1 MKKVFNSNALKLIAC
16 FSMVFDHI
24 GKAIYLFFPNDTTY
38 YVNFAFSI
46 IGRLALPIFIFLI
59 IEGFTHTKNIKNY
72 FFRLGIM
79 AIIVG
84 IFEIIFASIPSLSL
98 TDFIYQAG
106 NIFIDLILV
115 LLALYL
121 FNNKDLK
128 IKVLSILPI
137 IYFIIAIL
145 FQNDTIYIRNDIGKA
160 FLSAILPQYALVSPI
175 IIVLYILIKLICDFV
190 IHQKYDEKVL
200 KTIDIDAFN
209 RDVRIK
215 SYIIAI
221 GILSLLMYLLT
232 YFVTDQAILNT
243 DCVVN
248 TYFLISII
256 FIYFYN
262 GKLGKTNIYIKSAY
276 YLFYPVHLGIIFLI
290 TYLISLL

>member
-1 MKKVFNSNALKLIAC
+1 MKKVLNSNALKLIAC

-175 IIVLYILIKLICDFV
+175 IIVLYILIKLIYDFV

-209 RDVRIK
+209 RDIRIN
-215 SYIIAI
+215 SYIVSI

-232 YFVTDQAILNT
+232 YFVADQAILNT

>member
-1 MKKVFNSNALKLIAC
+1 MKKVLNSNALKLIAC

-175 IIVLYILIKLICDFV
+175 IIVLYILIKLIYDFV

-209 RDVRIK
+209 RDVRIN

-232 YFVTDQAILNT
+232 YFVADQAILNT

>member
-1 MKKVFNSNALKLIAC
+1 MKKVLNSNALKLIAC

-175 IIVLYILIKLICDFV
+175 IIVLYILIKLIYDFI

-209 RDVRIK
+209 RDIRIN
-215 SYIIAI
+215 SYIISI

-232 YFVTDQAILNT
+232 YFAIDQAILNT

>member
-175 IIVLYILIKLICDFV
+175 IIVLYILIKLIYDFI

-209 RDVRIK
+209 RDIRIN
-215 SYIIAI
+215 SYIISI

-232 YFVTDQAILNT
+232 YFATDQAILNT

>member
-1 MKKVFNSNALKLIAC
+1 MKKVLNSNALKLIAC

-59 IEGFTHTKNIKNY
+59 IEGFTHTKNVKNY

-121 FNNKDLK
+121 FNYKDLK

-175 IIVLYILIKLICDFV
+175 IIVLYILIKLIYDFA

-209 RDVRIK
+209 RDVRIN

-243 DCVVN
+243 DFVVN

>member
-1 MKKVFNSNALKLIAC
+1 MKKIFSSNALKLIAC
-16 FSMVFDHI
+16 LSMVFDHI
-24 GKAIYLFFPNDTTY
+24 GKAIYLFFPNDTSY

-46 IGRLALPIFIFLI
+46 VGRFALPIFIFLI
-59 IEGFTHTKNIKNY
+59 IEGFIHTRDIKKY

-84 IFEIIFASIPSLSL
+84 IFEIIFALIPSLAL

-106 NIFIDLILV
+106 NIFIDLILI
-115 LLALYL
+115 LLFLYL
-121 FNNKDLK
+121 FYNKNLK
-128 IKVLSILPI
+128 IKLLSILPI
-137 IYFIIAIL
+137 LYFIIALL
-145 FQNDTIYIRNDIGKA
+145 FQNDTIYIGNDVGKA
-160 FLSAILPQYALVSPI
+160 ILSPFLPQYAFVSPI
-175 IIVLYILIKLICDFV
+175 IIVLYIVIKMIYDYI
-190 IHQKYDEKVL
+190 IHKKFDDKVL
-200 KTIDIDAFN
+200 QTIDDDAFN
-209 RDVRIK
+209 RDIRTK

-221 GILSLLMYLLT
+221 CVLSLLMYLLT
-232 YFVTDQAILNT
+232 YFVTDTTILNT

-256 FIYFYN
+256 FICFYN

>member
-1 MKKVFNSNALKLIAC
+1 MKKVLNSNALKLIAC

-79 AIIVG
+79 AIIIG

-175 IIVLYILIKLICDFV
+175 IIVLYILIKLIYDFA

-209 RDVRIK
+209 RDVRIN

-243 DCVVN
+243 DFVVN